1 MVYYIGLIM
10 SSEEKFNSKMMN
22 YEELERK
29 IENAIREGGYRS
41 RQEFILEAVRRSLK
55 RERI

>member
-1 MVYYIGLIM
+1 MTANNLQILLKIT
-10 SSEEKFNSKMMN
+10 
-22 YEELERK
+22 EELERK